1 MGNVGFCPSTCSML
15 GQSKFADPVLW
26 PNILSADYPD
36 LLSKGAQKW
45 DIEEELP
52 RRISINSTMKTNV
65 LRVLRSSPDASD
77 PVGLAAPA
85 ISQLLQ
91 HLILSLSKKTLMHLL
106 QEGVRLC
113 WTHAC
118 TGDTVGKEVL
128 VQFCRAHKLSPD
140 ACWLSFRDEQVSLDK
155 TLQQVNGMI

>member
-1 MGNVGFCPSTCSML
+1 ML

-65 LRVLRSSPDASD
+65 LRVLVSSPDASD
-77 PVGLAAPA
+77 RANYGRSRSSCNIAAPA
-85 ISQLLQ
+85 TSDIV
-91 HLILSLSKKTLMHLL
+91 T
-106 QEGVRLC
+106 E
-113 WTHAC
+113 
-118 TGDTVGKEVL
+118 
-128 VQFCRAHKLSPD
+128 
-140 ACWLSFRDEQVSLDK
+140 
-155 TLQQVNGMI
+155 